1 MGIYYLE
8 NIPWMWF
15 MTFCALFI
23 LKNWAVV
30 WGGERN
36 YLVSILL
43 NNQMDNYKLIQF
55 TDNKILFFIV
65 IKITILSSTLY
76 VIVLLY
82 LKYLILMWPMSSKY
96 VILSIYRVTSNF
108 TFHQNVDVYN
118 IVFDCDWLAI
128 SLFLWVYDRK
138 TSWQN
143 SKDLMGE
150 RRCGWKT
157 HITKKRKTYYMVF
170 GWKT

>member
-1 MGIYYLE
+1 MHYILIWGIYYLE

-65 IKITILSSTLY
+65 IKITILPSTLY

-96 VILSIYRVTSNF
+96 VVLSICLLLHISCYIK
-108 TFHQNVDVYN
+108 FHLSSKYG
-118 IVFDCDWLAI
+118 C
-128 SLFLWVYDRK
+128 LWYCI
-138 TSWQN
+138 
-143 SKDLMGE
+143 LIEIG
-150 RRCGWKT
+150 
-157 HITKKRKTYYMVF
+157 
-170 GWKT
+170 

>member
-96 VILSIYRVTSNF
+96 IILSICLLYRVTSNF
-108 TFHQNVDVYN
+108 TFHQNMDVYD
-118 IVFDCDWLAI
+118 IVFWLRLDSNFFI
-128 SLFLWVYDRK
+128 FVSVR
-138 TSWQN
+138 
-143 SKDLMGE
+143 
-150 RRCGWKT
+150 
-157 HITKKRKTYYMVF
+157 
-170 GWKT
+170 

>member
-96 VILSIYRVTSNF
+96 IILSICLLLHKSSYPFNNYFLLLKNWNDVTDSF
-108 TFHQNVDVYN
+108 TLIHML
-118 IVFDCDWLAI
+118 LA
-128 SLFLWVYDRK
+128 LLECA
-138 TSWQN
+138 
-143 SKDLMGE
+143 L
-150 RRCGWKT
+150 
-157 HITKKRKTYYMVF
+157 
-170 GWKT
+170 

>member
-43 NNQMDNYKLIQF
+43 NNQMDNYKLIQY

-65 IKITILSSTLY
+65 TKITILPSTLY

-82 LKYLILMWPMSSKY
+82 LRYLILMWPMSSKY
-96 VILSIYRVTSNF
+96 VVLSICLLNRLTLLII
-108 TFHQNVDVYN
+108 TFIYWKIEMTWL
-118 IVFDCDWLAI
+118 IVLPWSICFWH
-128 SLFLWVYDRK
+128 Y
-138 TSWQN
+138 
-143 SKDLMGE
+143 
-150 RRCGWKT
+150 
-157 HITKKRKTYYMVF
+157 
-170 GWKT
+170 

>member
-23 LKNWAVV
+23 LKNGAVV

-65 IKITILSSTLY
+65 IKIMILSSTLY

-82 LKYLILMWPMSSKY
+82 LKHLILMWPMSSKY

-108 TFHQNVDVYN
+108 TFHQNMDVYN
-118 IVFDCDWLAI
+118 IVFWL
-128 SLFLWVYDRK
+128 R
-138 TSWQN
+138 
-143 SKDLMGE
+143 LMGSNFFIFCE
-150 RRCGWKT
+150 CVR
-157 HITKKRKTYYMVF
+157 
-170 GWKT
+170 